1 MYYLQPISVTLI
13 LNLTPIFVLAFSV
26 LFLDEKPSF
35 PQLLGIGLSLCGVFT
50 FFYSSLQVLEEVT
63 GLVVTLFSGIGWA
76 AYMVLS
82 RCLLRDSEENVMV
95 MTSYSMVL
103 GVLMLLA
110 TAEASGNIASVSFT
124 GWSIIAWLSIVNTA
138 VAFVLWNHS
147 LKSLKV
153 YEQSILQNT
162 MLVQIALM
170 STVFLNEQLTMN
182 KILGMTMVF
191 FGVLVVQL
199 KRQTK
204 I

>member
-1 MYYLQPISVTLI
+1 
-13 LNLTPIFVLAFSV
+13 
-26 LFLDEKPSF
+26 
-35 PQLLGIGLSLCGVFT
+35 
-50 FFYSSLQVLEEVT
+50 
-63 GLVVTLFSGIGWA
+63 
-76 AYMVLS
+76 MVLS

-103 GVLMLLA
+103 GALMLLA